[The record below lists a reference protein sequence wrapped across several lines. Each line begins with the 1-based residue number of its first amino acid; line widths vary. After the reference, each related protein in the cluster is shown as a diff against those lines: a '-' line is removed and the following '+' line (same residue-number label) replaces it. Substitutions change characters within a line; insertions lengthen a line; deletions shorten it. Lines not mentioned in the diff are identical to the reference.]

1 MRYVL
6 PAVAFAILVGFFWV
20 GLRLN
25 PGEVP
30 SPLIGKPAPA
40 FELPELSDASRM
52 ISNETLRGQ
61 PALLNVW
68 ATWCAGCRLEHDLLL
83 AIAAEGKVPIY
94 GLNYRDERA
103 AALEWLRQLGNPF
116 KAVAYDPEGT
126 VSIDWGVY
134 GAPETFL
141 IDPDGVVVYKHI
153 APLTLDDWREE
164 FLPRIRAMRGGTR

>member
-6 PAVAFAILVGFFWV
+6 PAVAFAVLVAFFWI

-30 SPLIGKPAPA
+30 SPLIGKPAPV
-40 FELPELSDASRM
+40 FELPELSDQTRV
-52 ISNETLRGQ
+52 INNETFRGG

-68 ATWCAGCRLEHDLLL
+68 ATWCGGCRLEHDLLL
-83 AIAAEGKVPIY
+83 AISAEGDVPIY

-103 AALEWLRQLGNPF
+103 AALQWLRQLGNPYT
-116 KAVAYDPEGT
+116 AVAYDPEGT

-153 APLTLDDWREE
+153 APMTVEAWREE
-164 FLPRIRAMRGGTR
+164 FLPRIREMRGGSR

>member
-40 FELPELSDASRM
+40 FELPELSDTSRI

-68 ATWCAGCRLEHDLLL
+68 ATWCGGCRLEHDLLL
-83 AIAAEGKVPIY
+83 AIAAEGNVPIY
-94 GLNYRDERA
+94 GLNYRDDRA

>member
-20 GLRLN
+20 GLRLD

-30 SPLIGKPAPA
+30 SPLIGKPAPT
-40 FELPELSDASRM
+40 FELPELSDASRTV
-52 ISNETLRGQ
+52 SNETLRGR

-68 ATWCAGCRLEHDLLL
+68 ATWCAGCRAEHDMLL
-83 AIAAEGKVPIY
+83 AIAAQGDVPIY
-94 GLNYRDERA
+94 GLNYRDERD
-103 AALEWLRQLGNPF
+103 AALEWLDSLGNPYT
-116 KAVAYDPEGT
+116 AVAYDPDGT

-141 IDPDGVVVYKHI
+141 IDPNGIVVYKHI
-153 APLTLDDWREE
+153 APLTMNDWRDE
-164 FLPRIRAMRGGTR
+164 FLPRIREMQGGAR

>member
-30 SPLIGKPAPA
+30 SPLIGKPAPV
-40 FELPELSDASRM
+40 FELPELSDGTKTV
-52 ISNETLRGQ
+52 SNETLRGK

-68 ATWCAGCRLEHDLLL
+68 ATWCGGCRLEHDMLL
-83 AIAAEGKVPIY
+83 AIAAEGEVPIY
-94 GLNYRDERA
+94 GLNYRDERN
-103 AALEWLRQLGNPF
+103 AALDWLRQLGNPYT
-116 KAVAYDPEGT
+116 AVAYDPEGT

-141 IDPDGVVVYKHI
+141 LDPDGVVVYKHI
-153 APLTLDDWREE
+153 APLTIDDWRNE
-164 FLPRIRAMRGGTR
+164 FLPRIRAMRGGAR